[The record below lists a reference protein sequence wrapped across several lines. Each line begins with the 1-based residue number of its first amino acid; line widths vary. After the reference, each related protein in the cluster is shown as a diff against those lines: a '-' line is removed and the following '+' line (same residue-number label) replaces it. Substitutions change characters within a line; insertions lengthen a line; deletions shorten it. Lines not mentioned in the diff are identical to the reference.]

1 MSTTGMTM
9 MKFGVLAAVA
19 VAAISSGPAQAQES
33 RVGDRQQCL
42 RLQAVGQ
49 TPVIDDRTILVEMKG
64 GAGYRRIDLVNTCP
78 GLKIQGGFSFGTSTQ
93 DICTSTGLK
102 VLDNGSNCMI
112 KEIVT
117 IDKAEAEALKAR
129 R

>member
-1 MSTTGMTM
+1 MSTK
-9 MKFGVLAAVA
+9 MKMAAFATFA
-19 VAAISSGPAQAQES
+19 VAAALSGQAQAAAD
-33 RVGDRQQCL
+33 RPGDRQQCI

-49 TPVIDDRTILVEMKG
+49 TPVSDDRTILVEMRGKG
-64 GAGYRRIDLVNTCP
+64 GYKRIDLMNTCV

-93 DICTSTGLK
+93 DICTSTGLR
-102 VLDNGSNCMI
+102 VIDGGPCMI

-117 IDKAEAEALKAR
+117 IDEAEAKALKAR

>member
-1 MSTTGMTM
+1 MKTSKLNVTTL
-9 MKFGVLAAVA
+9 VALAVVA
-19 VAAISSGPAQAQES
+19 IGGSAQAAES
-33 RVGDRQQCL
+33 RPGDRQQCI

-64 GAGYRRIDLVNTCP
+64 NGGYKRIDLMNKCV

-93 DICTSTGLK
+93 DICTSTGLR
-102 VLDNGSNCMI
+102 VIDGGPCMI

-117 IDKAEAEALKAR
+117 IDEAEAKALKAR

>member
-1 MSTTGMTM
+1 MT
-9 MKFGVLAAVA
+9 KLTLVALA
-19 VAAISSGPAQAQES
+19 VAALAGGTAQAAET
-33 RVGDRQQCL
+33 RPGDRQQCI

-49 TPVIDDRTILVEMKG
+49 TPVIDDQTILVEMKG
-64 GAGYRRIDLVNTCP
+64 NGGYKRIDLMNKCV

-93 DICTSTGLK
+93 DICTSTGLR
-102 VLDNGSNCMI
+102 VIDGGPCMI

-117 IDKAEAEALKAR
+117 IDKAEADALKAR